1 MGDRWSDLASQ
12 SSNVS
17 GPGHWRH
24 LSPSAPPEWQD
35 PGMDLPLD
43 TSADA
48 HRAQIEAYRR
58 MGGPGRAALVFRLND
73 LARAAAIAGIQAR
86 HPDYDDERRRL
97 AYARLVLG
105 DDLTRKVWPQHD
117 LVEP

>member
-1 MGDRWSDLASQ
+1 
-12 SSNVS
+12 
-17 GPGHWRH
+17 
-24 LSPSAPPEWQD
+24 
-35 PGMDLPLD
+35 MDFPLD

-58 MGGPGRAALVFRLND
+58 MGGPGRAAVVFRLND
-73 LARAAAIAGIQAR
+73 LAREAAIAGIRAR
-86 HPDYDDERRRL
+86 HADYDDERRRL

-105 DDLTRKVWPQHD
+105 DDLTRMVWPQHD